1 MGATG
6 KFFKDGE
13 GRPIGG
19 GFLRKKKER
28 DDKRGADVNIAV
40 KKDQARMAAQNP
52 LMDASPN
59 YESSIPIS
67 AQAAKS
73 DAENASFF
81 GRTSSAFGRPVGKD
95 RTSPAASRAIGD
107 MSARPAS
114 EASRKKMLENAARK
128 AKKKNK

>member
-6 KFFKDGE
+6 KFFKDGA

-40 KKDQARMAAQNP
+40 
-52 LMDASPN
+52 
-59 YESSIPIS
+59 IPIS

-73 DAENASFF
+73 DSENASFF